1 MISPARNEGTDDE
14 GYDSRR
20 TVAEESSEDDTGTT
34 SFSIT
39 SSDVSSAVDSL
50 QMDGLSIRSEPGSGF
65 CMLNWRSEMTPG
77 AVSALY
83 ISI

>member
-1 MISPARNEGTDDE
+1 MSSPILHEGINDE
-14 GYDSRR
+14 GYVSRQ
-20 TVAEESSEDDTGTT
+20 TVTENSSEEDNGTA

-50 QMDGLSIRSEPGSGF
+50 QLDGLSIRSEPGSGF

-77 AVSALY
+77 AVSNL
-83 ISI
+83 